1 VLPPIYAYNKLFVA
15 ADLKVLA
22 YGEMKQPKTTLPL
35 SLLIIGAIIGT
46 GTGTAVIVSVY
57 IYKKKA
63 FKSKS

>member
-1 VLPPIYAYNKLFVA
+1 MEQAKI
-15 ADLKVLA
+15 
-22 YGEMKQPKTTLPL
+22 MLPL